1 MATKGSIKSPVA
13 FEGKET
19 LAEERAEQREMKR
32 TGSTEKAMEL
42 AEARKMKGGRKM
54 MGKR

>member
-1 MATKGSIKSPVA
+1 MAVHKGSIKSPA

-32 TGSTEKAMEL
+32 TGSTEKAMEA
-42 AEARKMKGGRKM
+42 AEARKMQRGRKASS
-54 MGKR
+54 RR

>member
-1 MATKGSIKSPVA
+1 MATKGSIKSPV
-13 FEGKET
+13 EPESNET
-19 LAEERAEQREMKR
+19 VAEERAEQREMAR
-32 TGSTEKAMEL
+32 TGRSEKAMEA